1 MRKSS
6 KVKGPKKKKFL
17 KKEKE
22 EQQNS
27 KESALPTEKPLPVEP
42 SQSIIPV
49 KDIYRG
55 MIITDDDRY
64 IKIVEV
70 MPTNFTLKSVEEQDN
85 IIHLF
90 ASWLRIAPSNIQFK
104 VITRRA
110 DISNIVQN
118 IKAAAESETQPKCR
132 ELTEDHIKFIQELS
146 GQEALSR
153 RFFIVFEYERRSLR
167 KKTIDDI
174 ADDMAEAFRKIRSG
188 VGACGSEVVIPKDDD
203 YFQAEALY
211 QFYNRKTSE
220 RETLAERVIRVTED
234 TMKVKGLVKDKDP
247 YPSVPIV
254 DYVAPCGIDFSHKNF
269 VICDGQYLSFF
280 FIPRDGY
287 PSAVIGGWIT
297 TLVEAGDGVDVDII
311 ARKQDRGKI
320 KDKAALKLKLTR
332 IKASN
337 RSDTDTD
344 IETIESAIE
353 SAQFVKQS
361 ISNGE
366 DFYNMY
372 TFITDTSFENILD
385 QSDFFFFFDFGMIH

>member
-153 RFFIVFEYERRSLR
+153 RFLKHLCRL
-167 KKTIDDI
+167 
-174 ADDMAEAFRKIRSG
+174 
-188 VGACGSEVVIPKDDD
+188 
-203 YFQAEALY
+203 AL
-211 QFYNRKTSE
+211 
-220 RETLAERVIRVTED
+220 L
-234 TMKVKGLVKDKDP
+234 L
-247 YPSVPIV
+247 
-254 DYVAPCGIDFSHKNF
+254 
-269 VICDGQYLSFF
+269 
-280 FIPRDGY
+280 
-287 PSAVIGGWIT
+287 
-297 TLVEAGDGVDVDII
+297 
-311 ARKQDRGKI
+311 
-320 KDKAALKLKLTR
+320 LKLML
-332 IKASN
+332 
-337 RSDTDTD
+337 
-344 IETIESAIE
+344 
-353 SAQFVKQS
+353 
-361 ISNGE
+361 
-366 DFYNMY
+366 
-372 TFITDTSFENILD
+372 
-385 QSDFFFFFDFGMIH
+385 